1 MPKPLRLHTPFYKD
15 GTCSLHCL
23 TAEDMKSVIR
33 RLTTLTAL
41 TATAIGASVIAST
54 SAIAQNYSQQPIP
67 SDRAVAIAE
76 PVANGRF
83 YRLLVLE
90 QLTDQRA
97 CFEEKAGT
105 PTVIEPLLLNF
116 DFSGICGRRSDSN
129 GYSVSI
135 GNEDLSRQ
143 YRLQVTRRGES
154 LVLVALPG
162 ALPGRGGSDLPVL
175 EIGRS
180 NGVANDFVKL
190 ELDPGWQL
198 TSRTLNGNTQ
208 GHVYLSNN
216 QSLETVVAQVG
227 GQGSSRPAPS
237 TPSPVTPGLPNP
249 VSSLPAPSTSTPSAP
264 PTLED
269 LRGGSS
275 LPAPGAAPSPSS
287 GGSSSGGGQDTYYQ
301 VVVPSSSPIVRSRVN
316 QVAADAFFAD
326 VNGRRVIQAGLF
338 QEKNRADQLVSQL
351 SGRGI
356 ESEIVQGRRAAPPPS
371 PAASSDT
378 YYQVIV
384 PEGGSD
390 TRDRVNAVESGAFRT
405 TANGRTVIQAG
416 RFRERN
422 RAEQLQQRLISASLP
437 AQIIEG
443 SAPVASVPRPNTPT
457 PSTPILSTPTPSIPR
472 ARQGQLTVVI
482 DPGHGGGDPGA
493 IGIGGLRE
501 KDINFAVARRIQD
514 SLAAK
519 GINAIMTRSDDR
531 EIDLQ
536 PRVDIAE
543 RVNADIFV
551 SVHSN
556 AISLSRPEVSGLE
569 TYYYSS
575 GLRLAQTI
583 HNSLLQRTSLRDR
596 GVRRARFYVLVNSS
610 MPAVLVETG
619 FVTGSEDAARFRD
632 PAALNGIADG
642 ITAGILQYLN
652 VQ

>member
-1 MPKPLRLHTPFYKD
+1 
-15 GTCSLHCL
+15 
-23 TAEDMKSVIR
+23 MKSVIR

-41 TATAIGASVIAST
+41 TAAAIGASAIAST
-54 SAIAQNYSQQPIP
+54 GAIAQNYSQQPIP
-67 SDRAVAIAE
+67 SERAVAIAE

-143 YRLQVTRRGES
+143 YRLQVTRRGNS

-162 ALPGRGGSDLPVL
+162 ALPGRNNNDLPVL

-198 TSRTLNGNTQ
+198 TSRTLNGSAQ
-208 GHVYLSNN
+208 GHVYLSNS
-216 QSLETVVAQVG
+216 QSLETVVAQAG
-227 GQGSSRPAPS
+227 RPAGSRPAPS
-237 TPSPVTPGLPNP
+237 TPGSATPRPTAPVPSVPAPPASTSSSPTLTDLLGGT
-249 VSSLPAPSTSTPSAP
+249 SLPSPGNAPSSNSGSTS
-264 PTLED
+264 
-269 LRGGSS
+269 GGSS
-275 LPAPGAAPSPSS
+275 LS
-287 GGSSSGGGQDTYYQ
+287 GGQDTYYQ
-301 VVVPSSSPIVRSRVN
+301 VIVPSASTIVRSRVS

-338 QEKNRADQLVSQL
+338 QEKNRADQLVLQL

-356 ESEIVQGRRAAPPPS
+356 ESQIVQGQRAASQPS
-371 PAASSDT
+371 PTASSDT
-378 YYQVIV
+378 YYQVVV
-384 PEGGSD
+384 PETGSD
-390 TRDRVNAVESGAFRT
+390 TRDRVNAIESGAFRT
-405 TANGRTVIQAG
+405 TANGRPVIQAG
-416 RFRERN
+416 RFSERN
-422 RAEQLQQRLISASLP
+422 RAEQLQQRLIAASLP
-437 AQIIEG
+437 AQVVVAVG
-443 SAPVASVPRPNTPT
+443 SVPVASVPRPATPA
-457 PSTPILSTPTPSIPR
+457 PSIPR

-501 KDINFAVARRIQD
+501 KDINSAIASRVQQ

-519 GINAIMTRSDDR
+519 GVNAILTRSDDR

-543 RVNADIFV
+543 RANADVFV
-551 SVHSN
+551 SIHAN
-556 AISLSRPEVSGLE
+556 AISLSRPDVNGLE

-583 HNSLLQRTSLRDR
+583 HDSLLQRTSLDDR
-596 GVRRARFYVLVNSS
+596 GVRTARFYVLVRTS

-619 FVTGSEDAARFRD
+619 FVTSSEDAARFRD

-642 ITAGILQYLN
+642 ISAGILQYLN

>member
-1 MPKPLRLHTPFYKD
+1 
-15 GTCSLHCL
+15 
-23 TAEDMKSVIR
+23 MKSVIR

-41 TATAIGASVIAST
+41 TAAAIGASAIAST

-83 YRLLVLE
+83 YKLLVLQ

-116 DFSGICGRRSDSN
+116 DFSGICGRASDSN

-143 YRLQVTRRGES
+143 YRLQVTRQGDN
-154 LVLVALPG
+154 LVLVAMPG
-162 ALPGRGGSDLPVL
+162 ALPGRSGSALPVL

-198 TSRTLNGNTQ
+198 ARRALNGSAQ
-208 GHVYLSNN
+208 GHVYLSNS
-216 QSLETVVAQVG
+216 QSLETVVAQAG
-227 GQGSSRPAPS
+227 RQSGSRPAPS
-237 TPSPVTPGLPNP
+237 TPSSVPAPVTARPPA
-249 VSSLPAPSTSTPSAP
+249 SSVPAPSASTPSAP
-264 PTLED
+264 PTLTD
-269 LRGGSS
+269 LLGGSS
-275 LPAPGAAPSPSS
+275 LPSPGAAPSPNIG
-287 GGSSSGGGQDTYYQ
+287 GGSSIGAQGTYYQ
-301 VVVPSSSPIVRSRVN
+301 VIVPSTSPIVRSRVN

-326 VNGRRVIQAGLF
+326 VDGRRVIQAGLF

-351 SGRGI
+351 SSRGI
-356 ESEIVQGRRAAPPPS
+356 ESQIVQGQRAASSPSPTASSPSPTVSLPS

-384 PEGGSD
+384 PEAGSD
-390 TRDRVNAVESGAFRT
+390 TRDRVNAIESGAFRT
-405 TANGRTVIQAG
+405 TASGRPVIQAG
-416 RFRERN
+416 RFSERD
-422 RAEQLQQRLISASLP
+422 RAEQLRQRLIAASLP
-437 AQIIEG
+437 AQIIVVG
-443 SAPVASVPRPNTPT
+443 SMPIAGVPRP
-457 PSTPILSTPTPSIPR
+457 STPAPSIPR

-501 KDINFAVARRIQD
+501 KDINSAIASRVQQ
-514 SLAAK
+514 SLAAE
-519 GINAIMTRSDDR
+519 GINAILTRSDDR

-551 SVHSN
+551 SIHAN
-556 AISLSRPEVSGLE
+556 AISLSRPDVNGLE

-583 HNSLLQRTSLRDR
+583 HNSLLQRTNLDDR
-596 GVRRARFYVLVNSS
+596 GVRTARFYVLVHTS

-619 FVTGSEDAARFRD
+619 FVTGSTDAARFRD
-632 PAALNGIADG
+632 PATLNGIADG
-642 ITAGILQYLN
+642 ISAGILQYLN